1 MRKRIQMIAVCVVSC
16 LGITGCSTEI
26 KPDSKDAGTYST
38 QTPMS
43 SLEYSLYMSKQITV
57 FTNQL
62 SSRMVIAKNWST
74 STYENERDMAQESLE
89 VMQDSLDE
97 VIVTMPST
105 NAEDD
110 RETTIEAM
118 QTAVDHVQQYIDAID
133 SSKDVTAFADI
144 FSNDFN
150 ALTGLA
156 NLYYE

>member
-1 MRKRIQMIAVCVVSC
+1 MLKKNGVIAVCVISC
-16 LGITGCSTEI
+16 LCVSGCSTEI

-43 SLEYSLYMSKQITV
+43 SLEYSLYMNKQITV

-74 STYENERDMAQESLE
+74 TAYENERDMAEESLE
-89 VMQDSLDE
+89 IMRDTLDE
-97 VIVTMPST
+97 VIVTMPAT

-118 QTAVDHVQQYIDAID
+118 QTAVDHMQQYMDAID
-133 SSKDVTAFADI
+133 ANKDVTAFADV
-144 FSNDFN
+144 FNNDFN